1 MSDEPRHEE
10 DYEPRQVAAA
20 KRVIVDVM
28 QVLASY
34 EDCLVLVGGWV
45 PDLVI
50 GESDEAHVG
59 SIDVDLALD
68 ATKLN
73 QGRYAEMLK
82 LLLGTGRYR
91 HGELNFQFIT
101 QVDLGDGEPAVQVE
115 LDFLAP
121 KDVKTGKNKPKLI
134 KNFRVLKADGCAAAF
149 HSPLT
154 MKLSGQMAGG
164 AKNTVS
170 LRVASVPDFLVMK
183 SIALANREK
192 PKDAYDICYCLDHY
206 QGGIRGLA
214 RAWRAQM
221 LDGSDVAKSV
231 EILKEKFQGVDF
243 YGPMMVVEFHNDT
256 DDSVREEQARRAF
269 ELVQQ
274 FLFEI
279 EQSKND
285 E

>member
-1 MSDEPRHEE
+1 MFDEPRHED

-28 QVLASY
+28 QALASF

-50 GESDEAHVG
+50 GGTDEAHVG

-68 ATKLN
+68 ATKLRG
-73 QGRYAEMLK
+73 GRYAEMLK

-91 HGELNFQFIT
+91 QGEKDFRYVT
-101 QVDLGDGEPAVQVE
+101 EVDLGDGGPPVRVE

-134 KNFRVLKADGCAAAF
+134 EGFRVLKADGCEAAF

-154 MKLSGQMAGG
+154 MKLSGQMIGG

-170 LRVASVPDFLVMK
+170 LRVASVPDLLVMK
-183 SIALANREK
+183 SIALAKRDK
-192 PKDAYDICYCLDHY
+192 PKDAYDICYCLDHFK
-206 QGGIRGLA
+206 GGIPQLA
-214 RAWRAQM
+214 KAWRSQM
-221 LDGSDVAKSV
+221 VAGSDVVRSV
-231 EILKEKFQGVDF
+231 AILKEKFEGVDS
-243 YGPMMVVEFHNDT
+243 YGPMQVVEFHNEPDML
-256 DDSVREEQARRAF
+256 VREEQARRAF
-269 ELVQQ
+269 ELVTR
-274 FLFEI
+274 FLTEI
-279 EQSKND
+279 GRLKND
-285 E
+285 G

>member
-1 MSDEPRHEE
+1 MSDEPRHED

-50 GESDEAHVG
+50 GETDEAHVG

-68 ATKLN
+68 AAKLN

-91 HGELNFQFIT
+91 QGELDFQFVT
-101 QVDLGDGEPAVQVE
+101 EVDLGDGAPPVRVE

-121 KDVKTGKNKPKLI
+121 KAVKTGKNKPKRI
-134 KNFRVLKADGCAAAF
+134 EDFRVLKADGCGAAF

-154 MKLSGQMAGG
+154 LKLSGQMIGG

-183 SIALANREK
+183 AIALAKRDK

-206 QGGIRGLA
+206 QGGIAELA
-214 RAWRAQM
+214 KAWIPQM
-221 LDGSDVAKSV
+221 QEGSDVAKAFSN
-231 EILKEKFQGVDF
+231 LGEKFEAVDS
-243 YGPMMVVEFHNDT
+243 YGPMQVVEFHNDP
-256 DDSVREEQARRAF
+256 DPSSRDAQARRAF
-269 ELVQQ
+269 ELVQKFISLIVQ
-274 FLFEI
+274 V
-279 EQSKND
+279 QTKD
-285 E
+285 

>member
-1 MSDEPRHEE
+1 MSEEPRHEE

-28 QVLASY
+28 QVLASF

-50 GESDEAHVG
+50 GETDEAHVG

-68 ATKLN
+68 VMKLSK
-73 QGRYAEMLK
+73 GRYAEMLK
-82 LLLGTGRYR
+82 LLLATKRYGP
-91 HGELNFQFIT
+91 GEKDFQYVT
-101 QVDLGDGEPAVQVE
+101 VVDLGDGGVPVKVE

-121 KDVKTGKNKPKLI
+121 SDVKTTKNKPKLI
-134 KNFRVLKADGCAAAF
+134 EGFRVLKADGCEAAF

-154 MKLSGQMAGG
+154 MKLSGQMIGG

-183 SIALANREK
+183 SIALAKRDK
-192 PKDAYDICYCLDHY
+192 PKDAYDICYCLDHFK
-206 QGGIRGLA
+206 GGIPQLA
-214 RAWRAQM
+214 KAWRTQM
-221 LDGSDVAKSV
+221 LAGYDVARSV
-231 EILKEKFQGVDF
+231 EILKEKFESVNS
-243 YGPMMVVEFHNDT
+243 YGPMQVVEFHNET
-256 DDSVREEQARRAF
+256 DESVREEQSRRAF
-269 ELVQQ
+269 ELVRR
-274 FLFEI
+274 FLTEI

>member
-1 MSDEPRHEE
+1 MFDEPRHED

-28 QVLASY
+28 QVLASF

-45 PDLVI
+45 PEFVI
-50 GESDEAHVG
+50 EGADEAHVG

-68 ATKLN
+68 TTKLRG
-73 QGRYAEMLK
+73 GRYAEMLK

-91 HGELNFQFIT
+91 QGEKDFRYVT
-101 QVDLGDGEPAVQVE
+101 EVDLGDGDPPVRVD

-134 KNFRVLKADGCAAAF
+134 EGFRVLKADGCEAAF

-154 MKLSGQMAGG
+154 MKLSGQMIGG

-183 SIALANREK
+183 SIALAKRDK
-192 PKDAYDICYCLDHY
+192 PKDAYDICYCLDY
-206 QGGIRGLA
+206 FKGGIPRLA
-214 RAWRAQM
+214 KAWRSQM
-221 LDGSDVAKSV
+221 AAVSDVARSM
-231 EILKEKFQGVDF
+231 EILREKFGGVDS
-243 YGPMMVVEFHNDT
+243 YGPMQVVEFHNET
-256 DDSVREEQARRAF
+256 DVLVREEQARRAF
-269 ELVQQ
+269 ELVTK
-274 FLFEI
+274 FLTEI
-279 EQSKND
+279 DRPKND
-285 E
+285 R

>member
-50 GESDEAHVG
+50 GETDEAHVG

-91 HGELNFQFIT
+91 QGELDFQFIT

-214 RAWRAQM
+214 RSWRAQM

-274 FLFEI
+274 FVFEI

>member
-1 MSDEPRHEE
+1 MSDEPRHED

-34 EDCLVLVGGWV
+34 EDCPVLVGGWV

-50 GESDEAHVG
+50 GVTDEAHVG

-68 ATKLN
+68 ATKLKG
-73 QGRYAEMLK
+73 GRYAEMLK

-91 HGELNFQFIT
+91 QGEKDFQYIT
-101 QVDLGDGEPAVQVE
+101 EVDLGDGAPPVQVE

-121 KDVKTGKNKPKLI
+121 KEVKTGKNKPKLI
-134 KNFRVLKADGCAAAF
+134 EGFRVLKADGCEAAF

-154 MKLSGQMAGG
+154 MKLSGQMIGG
-164 AKNTVS
+164 ARNTVS

-183 SIALANREK
+183 SIALAKRDK
-192 PKDAYDICYCLDHY
+192 PKDAYDICYCLDHFE
-206 QGGIRGLA
+206 GGIPQLA
-214 RAWRAQM
+214 KAWRTQM
-221 LDGSDVAKSV
+221 VAGSDVARSI
-231 EILKEKFQGVDF
+231 EILKEKFESVDS
-243 YGPMMVVEFHNDT
+243 YGPMQVVEFHNET
-256 DDSVREEQARRAF
+256 DESVREEQSRRAF
-269 ELVQQ
+269 ELVRR
-274 FLFEI
+274 FLTQI
-279 EQSKND
+279 EQSKSD

>member
-91 HGELNFQFIT
+91 QGELDFQFIT

-214 RAWRAQM
+214 RSWRAQM

-274 FLFEI
+274 FVFEI

>member
-1 MSDEPRHEE
+1 MSNEPRHED

-34 EDCLVLVGGWV
+34 ADCLVLVGGWV

-50 GESDEAHVG
+50 GVTDEAHVG

-68 ATKLN
+68 AAKLN

-91 HGELNFQFIT
+91 QGEQDFQFVT
-101 QVDLGDGEPAVQVE
+101 EVDLGDGEPPVLVE

-121 KDVKTGKNKPKLI
+121 KDVKTVKNKPKLI
-134 KNFRVLKADGCAAAF
+134 KDFRVLKADGCGAAF

-154 MKLSGQMAGG
+154 LKLSGQMIGG

-183 SIALANREK
+183 AIALAKRDK

-206 QGGIRGLA
+206 QGGITELA
-214 RAWRAQM
+214 KAWVSRMQE
-221 LDGSDVAKSV
+221 SCDVAQAFSF
-231 EILKEKFQGVDF
+231 LSEKFITVDS
-243 YGPMMVVEFHNDT
+243 YGPMQVVEFHNDL
-256 DDSVREEQARRAF
+256 DQSSREEQARRAF
-269 ELVQQ
+269 ELVQK
-274 FLFEI
+274 FISLIVE
-279 EQSKND
+279 EQAN